1 MHLLHIWPSALAIV
15 NPFAISYISFNTN
28 SRRRSKTMDIFGS
41 YKKWRSYRRTVNEL
55 NTLSNRELHDLGI
68 NRGDIPFLAR
78 TGK

>member
-1 MHLLHIWPSALAIV
+1 
-15 NPFAISYISFNTN
+15 
-28 SRRRSKTMDIFGS
+28 MDIFGS